1 MSASGEAAAAS
12 PRTVST
18 LDALYRLL
26 LRAQVT
32 VPRLLGVGALG
43 GLAVL
48 LGVVARWADD
58 PAQDGADVVASYGLG
73 VVVPLAA
80 LWFGTSAIGDLVED
94 RLLVYLWLKPV
105 ARWQL
110 PAAAILA
117 TATLVVPLTAVPL
130 AAAALASGSGELGLT
145 TLLAA
150 ALAACAYAGLFV
162 AAGLWFKRAVW
173 WGLAFVV
180 IWENAAAYASE
191 GMERFT
197 VTSWARSIVSS
208 VDGIDV
214 PLDGR
219 SVAAAVIVL
228 PAITVVGWLLATVRY
243 RRADVD

>member
-1 MSASGEAAAAS
+1 MSSVDATAAR
-12 PRTVST
+12 PQPVSS

-48 LGVVARWADD
+48 LGVVARWDDD
-58 PAQDGADVVASYGLG
+58 PVQAGADVVASYGLG
-73 VVVPLAA
+73 VALPLAA
-80 LWFGTSAIGDLVED
+80 LWFGTSAIGDLVDD

-117 TATLVVPLTAVPL
+117 TATLVVPLTALPL
-130 AAAALASGSGELGLT
+130 AVAALAAGSGELALA
-145 TLLAA
+145 TLLAS

-162 AAGLWFKRAVW
+162 AAGLWFRRAVW

-208 VDGIDV
+208 VDGIAV
-214 PLDGR
+214 ELDGR
-219 SVAAAVIVL
+219 SVGASIVVL
-228 PAITVVGWLLATVRY
+228 VAIVVAGWLAATIRY